1 MSDISNVHFGLNDP
15 NGANVEITTVNGNSV
30 KLYINGEAS
39 LTEIY
44 NLFGSG
50 YRNLIGV
57 IIDSAVEGTAS
68 YSQPTLFDADEDKP
82 KCNAVYHKPKCNA
95 VNPCHCSHDTMMAFK
110 PGDTGTDEFDG
121 NYTVD
126 EFRELLGE
134 RRNASTLVNGVSA
147 VDSHYS
153 SYFDTFRDAATAKPK
168 LRVSFVYVDRA
179 GKKTTPVLTLID
191 DENPGDENGFYVRN
205 ADDEIRRYNF
215 DGIKSAKVK
224 VEEI

>member
-30 KLYINGEAS
+30 KLYINGEAPR
-39 LTEIY
+39 TEIY
-44 NLFGSG
+44 NLLGSD
-50 YRNLIGV
+50 YRNLVGA
-57 IIDSAVEGTAS
+57 IIDAAFEGNTG
-68 YSQPTLFDADEDKP
+68 YSQPTLFEAIKDKP
-82 KCNAVYHKPKCNA
+82 KCNAG
-95 VNPCHCSHDTMMAFK
+95 NPCHCAYATKAGLKTDEAEA
-110 PGDTGTDEFDG
+110 DEFDG

-126 EFRELLGE
+126 EFRDLLGE

-191 DENPGDENGFYVRN
+191 DEAPGDENGFYVRN

-215 DGIKSAKVK
+215 SGIKSAKVK

>member
-1 MSDISNVHFGLNDP
+1 MSGISNVVFVLNDP
-15 NGANVEITTVNGNSV
+15 NGANVEITTSKGNKA
-30 KLYINGEAS
+30 KLYVNDKMPLAKVYG
-39 LTEIY
+39 
-44 NLFGSG
+44 
-50 YRNLIGV
+50 LIGSEYHDLIGA
-57 IIDSAVEGTAS
+57 IIDAAVEGNTG
-68 YSQPTLFDADEDKP
+68 YSQPTLFDDNDENDAKLR
-82 KCNAVYHKPKCNA
+82 CNAGNPYHCAYATKAGLKTDEA
-95 VNPCHCSHDTMMAFK
+95 EA
-110 PGDTGTDEFDG
+110 DEFDG

-134 RRNASTLVNGVSA
+134 RRNASSFVNGVSA

-191 DENPGDENGFYVRN
+191 DEKPGDENGFYVRN